1 VTSFSHASV
10 IVSSGSMMLE
20 GGERGHGDVELSTR
34 VQSAPVLVV
43 GNFSDGVTDYRG
55 AQASARLLRNARLLS
70 YAGWGHTAYGR
81 SECTTEHVDR
91 YLVDGTLPPKGTVC
105 PRTRTRS
112 STWRRRGSRLR
123 RHPRWA
129 CRRAGF
135 SGPIPEPVRTRP
147 PDHGGGRA
155 T

>member
-1 VTSFSHASV
+1 
-10 IVSSGSMMLE
+10 M
-20 GGERGHGDVELSTR
+20 STR

-70 YAGWGHTAYGR
+70 YAGWGHTAHGR

-123 RHPRWA
+123 RHPR
-129 CRRAGF
+129 
-135 SGPIPEPVRTRP
+135 
-147 PDHGGGRA
+147 
-155 T
+155 